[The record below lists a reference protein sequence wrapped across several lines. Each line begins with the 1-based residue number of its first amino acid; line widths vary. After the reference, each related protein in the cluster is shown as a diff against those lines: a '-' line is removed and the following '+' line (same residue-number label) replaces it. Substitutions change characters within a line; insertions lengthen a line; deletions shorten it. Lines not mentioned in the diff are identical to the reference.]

1 MASGVNARTDRIW
14 ALPLFGR
21 ETVLAGLCNG
31 QGAKTLETSWVGTQ
45 VALCEV
51 SMNAS
56 AFTREGITNIHGENI
71 ERALR
76 GRYWLNAALMATK
89 QGLIMM
95 NTAYPIEQSGT
106 DSSGEDSVSP
116 GTVKDR
122 IDLLR
127 ESVPRHVE
135 GGVSLPVVK
144 VKDADGPRGR
154 EADCYTFGNALR
166 GWVYALLPSLV
177 LWAIVIGM
185 TYSLVKR

>member
-45 VALCEV
+45 VAHCEV

-56 AFTREGITNIHGENI
+56 AFTREGITNIHGQNR

-76 GRYWLNAALMATK
+76 GHHWFNAALMATK

-116 GTVKDR
+116 GTAKDR
-122 IDLLR
+122 IGLLR
-127 ESVPRHVE
+127 DGVPRHLE
-135 GGVSLPVVK
+135 KGRIAPGSESQR
-144 VKDADGPRGR
+144 RGR
-154 EADCYTFGNALR
+154 TQ
-166 GWVYALLPSLV
+166 W
-177 LWAIVIGM
+177 
-185 TYSLVKR
+185 T